1 MSEWVVTVSD
11 DFPNVREMKPLI
23 RCEDCKY
30 QISVH
35 YDDDNSNYLMCG
47 WWQEQTDPRGFCYM
61 AERREP

>member
-30 QISVH
+30 QILVH
-35 YDDDNSNYLMCG
+35 YDEDNSNYLMCG
-47 WWQEQTDPRGFCYM
+47 WWQEHTDPRGFCYL
-61 AERREP
+61 AERRSE